1 MKKKK
6 IEVTG
11 VGELISENNKQKSR
25 SRDREGKDRYI
36 YWVEREVNDLPPTD
50 LSGERERERGLL
62 RVYRFRDN
70 RWSSLC

>member
-1 MKKKK
+1 M
-6 IEVTG
+6 IG

-50 LSGERERERGLL
+50 LSGERERERIVEGLP
-62 RVYRFRDN
+62 V
-70 RWSSLC
+70 